1 MARAKPAETNA
12 IEPEDDFDIDTS
24 GGEVIA
30 AAVDLRSKV
39 KERKLQR
46 GEKDPVAAAEA
57 ALKRMETTFVVW
69 IKDEID
75 TLLSAWRKAES
86 AGFEDGPRDELFRA
100 THDLKGQA
108 ATLGYPAAGR
118 VAGSLCLLLEHAGP
132 AQRIP
137 AALVGQHVQG
147 IRAIVAEDAR
157 ENPVADR
164 LADRLEEVTKDYL
177 ESLRTAA

>member
-1 MARAKPAETNA
+1 M
-12 IEPEDDFDIDTS
+12 EPEDDFDIDTS
-24 GGEVIA
+24 GGEMIA
-30 AAVDLRSKV
+30 PTVDLRSKV

-69 IKDEID
+69 IKDEIEN
-75 TLLSAWRKAES
+75 LLMAWRNAE
-86 AGFEDGPRDELFRA
+86 AGGFEDGPRENLFRA

-132 AQRIP
+132 AVRIP
-137 AALVGQHVQG
+137 RELVGQHVQG

-157 ENPVADR
+157 ENPIADR

-177 ESLRTAA
+177 ERIRSAA

>member
-24 GGEVIA
+24 GGETIA
-30 AAVDLRSKV
+30 PAVDLRSKV

-75 TLLSAWRKAES
+75 NLLKAWRAAE
-86 AGFEDGPRDELFRA
+86 AADFEDGQREDLFRT

-132 AQRIP
+132 AIRIP
-137 AALVGQHVQG
+137 TELVGQHVQG

-157 ENPVADR
+157 ENPVAER

-177 ESLRTAA
+177 ASLGGAS

>member
-1 MARAKPAETNA
+1 MARAKPAETTA

-24 GGEVIA
+24 GGEMIA
-30 AAVDLRSKV
+30 PAVDLRSKV

-57 ALKRMETTFVVW
+57 AMKRMETTFVVW

-75 TLLSAWRKAES
+75 NLLAAWRNAERT
-86 AGFEDGPRDELFRA
+86 GFEDAPREDLFRA

-132 AQRIP
+132 P
-137 AALVGQHVQG
+137 ARLPPELVAQHVQG

-177 ESLRTAA
+177 ESLRGAA